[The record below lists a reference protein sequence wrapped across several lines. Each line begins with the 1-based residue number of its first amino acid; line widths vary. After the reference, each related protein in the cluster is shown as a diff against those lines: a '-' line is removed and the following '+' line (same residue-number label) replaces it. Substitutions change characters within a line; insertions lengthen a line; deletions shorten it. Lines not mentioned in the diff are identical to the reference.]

1 MFKFESKNLGKRI
14 RSFPRLLGSFYI
26 LALKHDLTSYN
37 AVNVV
42 PLCWQLLR
50 TDVELASENENFVA
64 SLFY

>member
-1 MFKFESKNLGKRI
+1 MFKFESKNFGKRE

>member
-1 MFKFESKNLGKRI
+1 MFKFESKNCGKRI